1 MNARMMMDSGWM
13 DGRWIDDGCIMDG
26 WMACMKDP
34 LAEKA
39 LADPTKRSP
48 AILGSFVLDTYE
60 HAPCRSPHPLIN
72 LLCATPLDSCVV
84 HCPP

>member
-1 MNARMMMDSGWM
+1 MYDDGWM
-13 DGRWIDDGCIMDG
+13 GG
-26 WMACMKDP
+26 WMACMKEH

-60 HAPCRSPHPLIN
+60 HAPCREGVGGSNQAVPSNPWVV
-72 LLCATPLDSCVV
+72 CVG
-84 HCPP
+84 HCETAS